1 MLSQATVLIVEAA
14 LGEEAY
20 DHPRSLDGYS
30 GKQEEGKRMAAR
42 GQVLADTRP
51 ARTPLTKTREAPGKR
66 GGSGASPEQR
76 ANPVPPLEI
85 DPSM

>member
-30 GKQEEGKRMAAR
+30 GKQEEGKRTAAR
-42 GQVLADTRP
+42 G
-51 ARTPLTKTREAPGKR
+51 
-66 GGSGASPEQR
+66 
-76 ANPVPPLEI
+76 
-85 DPSM
+85 